1 MKINIIAIGKKL
13 PEWISNG
20 IHHYEKQLPKHLNF
34 KIIQLESQNRKKQN
48 ISIVKEIEGEMLLKE
63 AENSNILIAMD
74 EHGQQKS
81 TTDLKDSLNQWSQ
94 NGDNVS
100 IIIGGADGLSS
111 RCLEASSEKW
121 ALSRLTL
128 PHSMARLLIT
138 EQLFRAYTLTINHP
152 YHRE

>member
-20 IHHYEKQLPKHLNF
+20 IHYYEKQLPKHLNF
-34 KIIQLESQNRKKQN
+34 KIIQLEPQYRKKQN
-48 ISIVKEIEGEMLLKE
+48 ISRVKEIESEMLLKE

-81 TTDLKDSLNQWSQ
+81 TIDFKNSLDQWTQ
-94 NGDNVS
+94 NGDSVS

-111 RCLEASSEKW
+111 KCLESSDEKW

-152 YHRE
+152 YHRN

>member
-20 IHHYEKQLPKHLNF
+20 VHYYEKQLPKHLNF
-34 KIIQLESQNRKKQN
+34 QIIQLEPQNRKKQ
-48 ISIVKEIEGEMLLKE
+48 SICKVKEIEGEMLLQA
-63 AENSNILIAMD
+63 AENSDILIAMD

-81 TTDLKDSLNQWSQ
+81 TMELKDYLDQWSR
-94 NGDNVS
+94 NGDKVS

-111 RCLEASSEKW
+111 KCLKSSSENW

-128 PHSMARLLIT
+128 PHGMARLLIT
-138 EQLFRAYTLTINHP
+138 EQLFRAYSLSINHP
-152 YHRE
+152 YHRK

>member
-1 MKINIIAIGKKL
+1 MRINIIAIGNKL

-20 IHHYEKQLPKHLNF
+20 IHYYEKQLPKHLNF
-34 KIIQLESQNRKKQN
+34 KIIQLEPQYRKKQN
-48 ISIVKEIEGEMLLKE
+48 ISRVKEIESEMLLKE

-81 TTDLKDSLNQWSQ
+81 TIDFKDSLDQWTQ
-94 NGDNVS
+94 NGDSVS

-111 RCLEASSEKW
+111 KCLESSDEKW

-152 YHRE
+152 YHRN

>member
-34 KIIQLESQNRKKQN
+34 KIIQLEPQNRKKQN
-48 ISIVKEIEGEMLLKE
+48 ISKVKEIEGEMLLKE

-81 TTDLKDSLNQWSQ
+81 TIELKDSLDQWSQ

-100 IIIGGADGLSS
+100 IIIGGADGLSLK
-111 RCLEASSEKW
+111 CLEASSENW